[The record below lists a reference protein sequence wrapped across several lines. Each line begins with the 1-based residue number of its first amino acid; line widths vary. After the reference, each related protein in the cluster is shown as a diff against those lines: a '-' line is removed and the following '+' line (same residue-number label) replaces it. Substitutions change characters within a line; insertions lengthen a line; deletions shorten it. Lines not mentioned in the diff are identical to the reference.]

1 MNNEIIARA
10 CCRRGGVF
18 GFKSN
23 DWGPRGMLGG
33 VASSF
38 SSRNSQAKATLPTP
52 MALRARNRRRDQR
65 PIALP
70 GGSSDRFIGGHQQDG
85 GTVERRN
92 FKPLKTV

>member
-1 MNNEIIARA
+1 
-10 CCRRGGVF
+10 
-18 GFKSN
+18 
-23 DWGPRGMLGG
+23 MLGG

-70 GGSSDRFIGGHQQDG
+70 GGSSDRFIGRHQQDG
-85 GTVERRN
+85 GTVERSN
-92 FKPLKTV
+92 FKPLKTVYRQKQSAEREEWSIDLAQTFSVAFTPL